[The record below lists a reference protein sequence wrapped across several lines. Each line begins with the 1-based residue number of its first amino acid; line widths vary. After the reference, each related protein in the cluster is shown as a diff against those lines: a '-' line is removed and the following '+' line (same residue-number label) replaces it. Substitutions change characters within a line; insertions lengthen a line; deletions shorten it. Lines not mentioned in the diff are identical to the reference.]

1 VSGPPDQD
9 LGELRIAPESIEAL
23 ATRLAELLGGST
35 PEPKPPAETKK
46 KMLSPAEV
54 SELWGVSRVWVYR
67 HADEL
72 GVRRLGSGPRPR
84 LRFDPEEIEER
95 LGAPR
100 RFGAVRDRSRSAAI
114 GESQQ
119 SDSLS
124 HRCRATVGET
134 ETDAAGGRANA
145 PGPAPKEMLRRDS
158 QPRPAGFAPP
168 PPPRRKREE
177 MI

>member
-1 VSGPPDQD
+1 MSGPDQET
-9 LGELRIAPESIEAL
+9 GEMRIAPESIEAL
-23 ATRLAELLGGST
+23 ASRLAELLGGSKSE
-35 PEPKPPAETKK
+35 PERPATSKK

-67 HADEL
+67 HAEAL
-72 GVRRLGSGPRPR
+72 GVRRLGSGTRPR
-84 LRFDPEEIEER
+84 LRFNPEEIEER

-100 RFGAVRDRSRSAAI
+100 RRGVAGDMPRLPAMTEFP
-114 GESQQ
+114 Q

-134 ETDAAGGRANA
+134 ETDAAGGRVNA

-168 PPPRRKREE
+168 PHPRRNARR
-177 MI
+177 

>member
-1 VSGPPDQD
+1 MSDADPDQV
-9 LGELRIAPESIEAL
+9 ELRIAPDSIEAL
-23 ATRLAELLGGST
+23 ASRLAELLDR
-35 PEPKPPAETKK
+35 EPREADPPAKAQK

-67 HADEL
+67 HAEAL

-100 RFGAVRDRSRSAAI
+100 RAVVNPHRPRLNAIADRAP
-114 GESQQ
+114 

-124 HRCRATVGET
+124 ASTRAIVGER
-134 ETDAAGGRANA
+134 ETDAAGGRGNA

-168 PPPRRKREE
+168 PPVRRERKE

>member
-1 VSGPPDQD
+1 MSDSDPNQV
-9 LGELRIAPESIEAL
+9 ELRIAPDSIEAL
-23 ATRLAELLGGST
+23 ASRIAELVDR
-35 PEPKPPAETKK
+35 EPREPDPATVQK

-67 HADEL
+67 HAEAL
-72 GVRRLGSGPRPR
+72 GVRRMGAGTRPR

-95 LGAPR
+95 IGAPR
-100 RFGAVRDRSRSAAI
+100 RAAVNPHRPRLNAIADRAP
-114 GESQQ
+114 

-124 HRCRATVGET
+124 PGTRAIVDER
-134 ETDAAGGRANA
+134 ETDAAGGRTNA

-168 PPPRRKREE
+168 PPFAGNARR
-177 MI
+177 

>member
-1 VSGPPDQD
+1 MSDPEPDSV
-9 LGELRIAPESIEAL
+9 EMRIAPESIEAL
-23 ATRLAELLGGST
+23 ASRIAELLDRE
-35 PEPKPPAETKK
+35 PEPASKVQK

-67 HADEL
+67 HAEAL
-72 GVRRLGSGPRPR
+72 GVRRMGSGTRPR

-100 RFGAVRDRSRSAAI
+100 RAAVNPRRPRLNAIADRAP
-114 GESQQ
+114 

-124 HRCRATVGET
+124 VGTRAIVDER
-134 ETDAAGGRANA
+134 ETDAAGGRGNA

-168 PPPRRKREE
+168 PPSAGNARR
-177 MI
+177 

>member
-1 VSGPPDQD
+1 MSGPDPGQV
-9 LGELRIAPESIEAL
+9 ELRIAPDSIEAL
-23 ATRLAELLGGST
+23 ASRIAELVDR
-35 PEPKPPAETKK
+35 EPREPDPPARAQK

-67 HADEL
+67 HAEAL
-72 GVRRLGSGPRPR
+72 GVRRMGSGTRPR
-84 LRFDPEEIEER
+84 LRFDPEVIEER

-100 RFGAVRDRSRSAAI
+100 RAAVNPHRPRLNAIADRAP
-114 GESQQ
+114 

-124 HRCRATVGET
+124 AGTRAIVDER
-134 ETDAAGGRANA
+134 ETDAAGGRGNA

-168 PPPRRKREE
+168 PPSAGNARR
-177 MI
+177 

>member
-1 VSGPPDQD
+1 MSGPDQD
-9 LGELRIAPESIEAL
+9 AGELRIAPESIEAL
-23 ATRLAELLGGST
+23 ATRLAELLGEST
-35 PEPKPPAETKK
+35 PEPVRAAETKK

-54 SELWGVSRVWVYR
+54 SEHWGVSRVWVYR
-67 HADEL
+67 HAEEL

-100 RFGAVRDRSRSAAI
+100 RFVAAGDKSRLTAI
-114 GESQQ
+114 AEPPQ
-119 SDSLS
+119 SDSLY
-124 HRCRATVGET
+124 RQGRATVGET
-134 ETDAAGGRANA
+134 ETDAAGGRGNA
-145 PGPAPKEMLRRDS
+145 PGPAPKEMLRCDS

-168 PPPRRKREE
+168 PLSRRKREE

>member
-1 VSGPPDQD
+1 VSDPGQEAGG
-9 LGELRIAPESIEAL
+9 LHIAPESIEAL
-23 ATRLAELLGGST
+23 ASRLAELLGRST
-35 PEPKPPAETKK
+35 PEPERPAETKK

-67 HADEL
+67 HADAL
-72 GVRRLGSGPRPR
+72 GVRRLGSGTRPR

-100 RFGAVRDRSRSAAI
+100 RRGVAGDMPRLTAI
-114 GESQQ
+114 AEIPH
-119 SDSLS
+119 SDSLY
-124 HRCRATVGET
+124 RRGRATVGESK
-134 ETDAAGGRANA
+134 TDAAGGRANA

-168 PPPRRKREE
+168 PLSRRNARR
-177 MI
+177 

>member
-1 VSGPPDQD
+1 MSDPDPDQV
-9 LGELRIAPESIEAL
+9 ELRIAPDSIEAL
-23 ATRLAELLGGST
+23 ASRIAELLDR
-35 PEPKPPAETKK
+35 EPREPDPETKVQK

-54 SELWGVSRVWVYR
+54 SGLWGVSRVWVYR
-67 HADEL
+67 HAEEL
-72 GVRRLGSGPRPR
+72 GVRRMGSGSRPR

-100 RFGAVRDRSRSAAI
+100 RAAPSDLPRLTAI
-114 GESQQ
+114 AESPQ

-124 HRCRATVGET
+124 ARTRANVEER

-158 QPRPAGFAPP
+158 QPKPAGFAPP
-168 PPPRRKREE
+168 PPLRRNARR
-177 MI
+177 

>member
-1 VSGPPDQD
+1 PREPD
-9 LGELRIAPESIEAL
+9 P
-23 ATRLAELLGGST
+23 ST
-35 PEPKPPAETKK
+35 TVKK

-67 HADEL
+67 HAEAL
-72 GVRRLGSGPRPR
+72 GVRRMGSGTRPR

-100 RFGAVRDRSRSAAI
+100 RAAVDPHKPRLIPIAPI
-114 GESQQ
+114 PH

-124 HRCRATVGET
+124 AGTRAIVDERET
-134 ETDAAGGRANA
+134 GAAGGRSNA

-168 PPPRRKREE
+168 PPSAGNARR
-177 MI
+177 

>member
-1 VSGPPDQD
+1 LEVR
-9 LGELRIAPESIEAL
+9 LAPESIEAL
-23 ATRLAELLGGST
+23 ASRLAEVLGETPAAEPEGS
-35 PEPKPPAETKK
+35 EEGKK

-67 HADEL
+67 HAEAL
-72 GVRRLGSGPRPR
+72 GVKRMGSGTRPR

-100 RFGAVRDRSRSAAI
+100 RCRPAWDMRRLTAI
-114 GESQQ
+114 AEFPH

-124 HRCRATVGET
+124 AGTRAIVAES
-134 ETDAAGGRANA
+134 ETDAAGGRSNA

-168 PPPRRKREE
+168 PPSAGNARR
-177 MI
+177 

>member
-1 VSGPPDQD
+1 VSDPDPD
-9 LGELRIAPESIEAL
+9 SVELRIAPDSIEAL
-23 ATRLAELLGGST
+23 ASRIAELLDR
-35 PEPKPPAETKK
+35 EPREPDHVTKVQK

-67 HADEL
+67 HAEAL
-72 GVRRLGSGPRPR
+72 GVRRMGSGTRPR

-100 RFGAVRDRSRSAAI
+100 RAAVNPRRPRLNAIADRAR
-114 GESQQ
+114 

-124 HRCRATVGET
+124 AGTRAIVDER

-168 PPPRRKREE
+168 PSSAGNARR
-177 MI
+177 

>member
-1 VSGPPDQD
+1 MSGPDQET
-9 LGELRIAPESIEAL
+9 GELRIAPESIEAL
-23 ATRLAELLGGST
+23 ASRLAELLGRSGSE
-35 PEPKPPAETKK
+35 PEQPASGKK

-67 HADEL
+67 HAEAL
-72 GVRRLGSGPRPR
+72 GVRRLGCGTRPR

-100 RFGAVRDRSRSAAI
+100 DRSRLTAI
-114 GESQQ
+114 AEIPH
-119 SDSLS
+119 SDSLYA
-124 HRCRATVGET
+124 RGRATVGES
-134 ETDAAGGRANA
+134 ETNAAGGRANA

-168 PPPRRKREE
+168 PLLRRNARR
-177 MI
+177 

>member
-1 VSGPPDQD
+1 VSGPDQEAA
-9 LGELRIAPESIEAL
+9 ELRIAPESIEAL
-23 ATRLAELLGGST
+23 ATRLAELLGRPGS
-35 PEPKPPAETKK
+35 EAVQEVVSKR

-67 HADEL
+67 HAEEL
-72 GVRRLGSGPRPR
+72 GVRRLGSGTRPR

-100 RFGAVRDRSRSAAI
+100 RRRPARDMRRLTAI
-114 GESQQ
+114 AEIPH
-119 SDSLS
+119 SDSLYE
-124 HRCRATVGET
+124 RGRANVGES
-134 ETDAAGGRANA
+134 ETDAAGGRCNA

-168 PPPRRKREE
+168 PPLRRNARR
-177 MI
+177 

>member
-1 VSGPPDQD
+1 MR
-9 LGELRIAPESIEAL
+9 LAPESIEAL
-23 ATRLAELLGGST
+23 ATRLAELLDRSGS
-35 PEPKPPAETKK
+35 ESERPAPSKK

-67 HADEL
+67 HAEAL
-72 GVRRLGSGPRPR
+72 GVRRLGSGTRPR

-100 RFGAVRDRSRSAAI
+100 RGRAEADSPRLTAI
-114 GESQQ
+114 AEIPH

-124 HRCRATVGET
+124 RQSRATVGEI

-168 PPPRRKREE
+168 PHPRRNARR
-177 MI
+177 